1 MSSSSLSTDIR
12 ILLFNTGFLAGA
24 GEPAGE
30 EEPVGEEDA
39 PAFPPP
45 PPPPAAFAAVGTV
58 TRGEEDEGERT
69 GVPIA
74 LAGLP
79 SSSRSPP
86 PRAKSQCD
94 PNEEPPWIIACSLE
108 MSFKRPCGG
117 DTHTHTGYVHTHKS
131 PSWPP
136 TDTRAHQAQTN
147 TDTHR
152 HRHKDNQHRRTDTDT
167 GTQTHTDTGTLHT
180 LTQAH
185 SHTRAHK
192 GTHRQPT
199 HTAQA

>member
-117 DTHTHTGYVHTHKS
+117 DTHTHRL
-131 PSWPP
+131 
-136 TDTRAHQAQTN
+136 RAHTQVTVMA
-147 TDTHR
+147 THR
-152 HRHKDNQHRRTDTDT
+152 HT
-167 GTQTHTDTGTLHT
+167 GTPGTDKYRYTPTQAQGQPAQTHGH
-180 LTQAH
+180 
-185 SHTRAHK
+185 
-192 GTHRQPT
+192 
-199 HTAQA
+199 